1 MAGRTRLHSDV
12 VFGGE
17 TTDDISFRNPKKRI
31 LFEDDSCKADVDLTE
46 HMKCYLRIRPFAEGE
61 VSNNED
67 QVFINNNF
75 MGVYGDQEL
84 KNPLVGDRRFVGSDL
99 TFSNPV
105 KTDGPVATVQLRT

>member
-12 VFGGE
+12 LFGDE
-17 TTDDISFRNPKKRI
+17 TAQDDISFRNPKKRI

-46 HMKCYLRIRPFAEGE
+46 HMKCYLRIRPFEEEE

-75 MGVYGDQEL
+75 MGDYGSG
-84 KNPLVGDRRFVGSDL
+84 V
-99 TFSNPV
+99 
-105 KTDGPVATVQLRT
+105 

>member
-12 VFGGE
+12 VFGGA

-61 VSNNED
+61 VSNND
-67 QVFINNNF
+67 KTHF
-75 MGVYGDQEL
+75 L
-84 KNPLVGDRRFVGSDL
+84 KH
-99 TFSNPV
+99 
-105 KTDGPVATVQLRT
+105 